1 MDIQSAII
9 ALSLILISVAPFY
22 VMIRNNKKKANEFL
36 NTLQEMARENS
47 RNIDQH
53 DIWNHAAIGT
63 DPQFDMVFFVKKT
76 KEGSTQQHIP
86 LADIQRTR
94 VINSTRSVTTNNGR
108 FNVTDKI
115 ELAFSFQDRTK
126 SEMLLNFFDVNT
138 DGLSVT
144 KELRMAEKWAELIN
158 AKINHYSLVS

>member
-9 ALSLILISVAPFY
+9 AISLILISVAPFY
-22 VMIRNNKKKANEFL
+22 FMIRNNKKKANQFL
-36 NTLQEMARENS
+36 STLQEVARKNNRS
-47 RNIDQH
+47 IDQH

-63 DPQFDMVFFVKKT
+63 DQQFDMIFFAKKT
-76 KEGSTQQHIP
+76 KEGSTQQQIS
-86 LADIQRTR
+86 LADVQRSR
-94 VINSTRSVTTNNGR
+94 VVNSTRSVTTNNGR

-115 ELAFSFQDRTK
+115 ELAFSLHDKTK
-126 SEMLLNFFDVNT
+126 PEILLNFFDVNT

-158 AKINHYSLVS
+158 AKINHYSTIS

>member
-9 ALSLILISVAPFY
+9 ALGLILISIAPFY
-22 VMIRNNKKKANEFL
+22 FMIRNNKKKAIQFL
-36 NTLQEMARENS
+36 NTLQEMARKNS
-47 RNIDQH
+47 RSIDQH
-53 DIWNHAAIGT
+53 DIWNHGAIGT
-63 DPQFDMVFFVKKT
+63 DQQFDMVFFAKKT
-76 KEGSTQQHIP
+76 KEGSTQQQIV
-86 LADIQRTR
+86 LGDIQRSR

-115 ELAFSFQDRTK
+115 ELAFSPQDRTK
-126 SEMLLNFFDVNT
+126 PEILLNFFDVNT
-138 DGLSVT
+138 DGLAVT